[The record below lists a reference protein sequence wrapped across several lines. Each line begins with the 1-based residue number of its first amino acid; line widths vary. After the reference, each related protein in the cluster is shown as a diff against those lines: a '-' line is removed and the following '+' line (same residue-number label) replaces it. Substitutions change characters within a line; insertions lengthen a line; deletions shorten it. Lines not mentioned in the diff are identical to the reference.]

1 MKICSLTL
9 HKVLIF
15 FSIIL
20 FPSMLT
26 AQQSLLDEVEKGSK
40 TEEKDYVVATFKS
53 TRNIN
58 FHTLEVVPKRT
69 LDFRIS
75 HRFGEFS
82 SGSYN
87 AYGIDGPANIRL
99 GLEYSYD
106 GRLMGGL
113 GRSSYQKQ
121 YDGFLKYRLLRQTT
135 DGKMPVSVTLF
146 TSIYYTNLKDPNKSS
161 TGIDKYEFFSS
172 RLSFVHQIIVGRK
185 FTSAFSMQL
194 APVMVHY
201 NLVDEFTDLNDMY
214 LLAIAGRLKVSNR
227 IAITA
232 EYAYNFIE
240 YSKRK
245 TYYNPL
251 GIGIDIET
259 GGHVFQLHVTNSF
272 GITDNQFY
280 PYTTTSWRK
289 NGIRLGFNVSRV
301 FTI

>member
-1 MKICSLTL
+1 MKIIQSALCAS
-9 HKVLIF
+9 IF
-15 FSIIL
+15 FS
-20 FPSMLT
+20 MLSLNPVVSN
-26 AQQSLLDEVEKGSK
+26 AQDLLSDVEKGDDSSLK
-40 TEEKDYVVATFKS
+40 EPVLATFKS

-58 FHTLEVVPKRT
+58 FHTVEVLGKRT

-75 HRFGEFS
+75 HRFGEIG
-82 SGSYN
+82 SGGYN

-106 GRLMGGL
+106 GRLMGGF

-135 DGKMPVSVTLF
+135 GNSMPVSVTLV
-146 TSIYYTNLKDPNKSS
+146 TSIFYTNQKDPNKSV
-161 TGIDKYEFFSS
+161 TGIDKYEHSSS
-172 RLSFVHQIIVGRK
+172 RLSYVNQIIVGRK

-201 NLVDEFTDLNDMY
+201 NLVDEFTDLNDMF
-214 LLAIAGRLKVSNR
+214 LISVAGRMKVSKR

-232 EYAYNFIE
+232 EYAYNFME
-240 YSKRK
+240 YSIRN

-251 GIGIDIET
+251 GVGIDIET
-259 GGHVFQLHVTNSF
+259 GGHVFQIQFTNAF
-272 GITDNQFY
+272 GITDNQTY
-280 PYTTTSWRK
+280 PYTTSSWK
-289 NGIRLGFNVSRV
+289 NKGMRLGFNVSRV